1 MRDGRGQRSR
11 TCNNTLAPRWDQEM
25 FLAVDDLV
33 KQSMK
38 IRVYDE
44 DPGPLDDLMGV
55 AELFFTDA
63 LWPDF
68 NAEILAEAIEDFRG
82 RERRFGLTG
91 KQVRQEPRS

>member
-1 MRDGRGQRSR
+1 MADNETPNLAMLRDVARRLEPLLPR
-11 TCNNTLAPRWDQEM
+11 LA
-25 FLAVDDLV
+25 FLGGV
-33 KQSMK
+33 
-38 IRVYDE
+38 
-44 DPGPLDDLMGV
+44 V